1 MGMYRFK
8 VKVKYM
14 DTVKE
19 LKDSCFRE
27 FSVDTTLYRDCD
39 RFFQKRIRDNNS
51 GKTKYF
57 INAYV
62 YDFKKYNVLH
72 GQIRTTVEVDFYTD
86 KDQNIQISLSAEDF
100 KSVIDLE
107 DYIEKIFVRNGFVP
121 DIHNN

>member
-1 MGMYRFK
+1 
-8 VKVKYM
+8 M

-19 LKDSCFRE
+19 LIDNSFRE
-27 FSVDTTLYRDCD
+27 FNVVSSLYRDCD
-39 RFFQKRIRDNNS
+39 RFFQKRIRDTDS

-62 YDFKKYNVLH
+62 YDFKKYDIRN

-86 KDQNIQISLSAEDF
+86 KDQNIRISIGAEDF
-100 KSVIDLE
+100 NSIIDLE
-107 DYIEKIFVRNGFVP
+107 NYIETLFIRNGFVN